1 MTSTLEIK
9 ERFEDLQRQYRE
21 YLPKVD
27 PALADDLLLRQLE
40 NPAADMIYMVEVFT
54 REGLDPEAGRQY
66 IMSKTGMSPAI
77 YDNGTHYV
85 TNQKLTLEVLKEISD
100 LDDVIEVT
108 GDYTGRI
115 GAYGASHEHR
125 ERRVPEHAE
134 GEPSHGRAGEEKSSR
149 RGGGRALAAYTAM
162 GIVGAIALA
171 GFVISGGVAPNANA
185 PVPTLSEPG
194 VLHGYVAG
202 PGGLPAVGATV
213 VAAEQSSGYTANG
226 FVSVTGQYYLDLPAG
241 QYVVMAAFPDG
252 TNKVVSGLAVERGT
266 SQQLDISY

>member
-9 ERFEDLQRQYRE
+9 ERFEDLQKQYQQ

-27 PALADDLLLRQLE
+27 PALVDDLLLRQLE
-40 NPAADMIYMVEVFT
+40 NPAAEPIYMLEVFT
-54 REGLDPEAGRQY
+54 KEGLDPEAGREY

-85 TNQKLTLEVLKEISD
+85 TNQKLTLEMLKEISD
-100 LDDVIEVT
+100 LDEVIEVT

-125 ERRVPEHAE
+125 ERE
-134 GEPSHGRAGEEKSSR
+134 EPDTARAAPPPVRESEKNGR
-149 RGGGRALAAYTAM
+149 RGGGYAWAAYTAA

-171 GFVISGGVAPNANA
+171 GFVISGGMLPNANA
-185 PVPTLSEPG
+185 PVSAISEPA

-226 FVSVTGQYYLDLPAG
+226 FVSVTGQYYLDLPAS
-241 QYVVMAAFPDG
+241 QYVIMVAFPDG
-252 TNKVVSGLAVERGT
+252 TNKVISGFELERGT